1 MSKAN
6 ETPKIDRLTAKK
18 RSQAIADYKS
28 KGFRRIP
35 ETDTFINESGQIA
48 AYPSQRIATPRT
60 LTICGKRTIIE
71 KVVLWIFKGEP
82 IRGGKIVH
90 IDGNASN
97 NSPEN
102 LKYRTSQA
110 LTPEN
115 VNRAQLLTAIRYY
128 FSVKKT
134 FKARTNDYQTRFYL
148 KEIIQKRNRYN
159 ASPTKT
165 ETIFFDWCYCWTTDP
180 TTNKQISEKY
190 DLTQLEAKT
199 LIAKQVNQFSA
210 AIIQEFEAN
219 KLEVLPYFKP
229 KRKPNK
235 PAYLP
240 KSIRKAFKELGLK
253 PTPRPDWKRIAHKEK
268 PSFWEKQRI
277 WIGEAIRDL
286 NRAQYETTDPNR
298 AQRIETA
305 LQTAKAEFQETIKQ
319 QAIKALEK

>member
-1 MSKAN
+1 MSKTADS
-6 ETPKIDRLTAKK
+6 PKIDRLTARK
-18 RSQAIADYKS
+18 RNQIIADYKS

-35 ETDTFINESGQIA
+35 ETDIFINESGKITV
-48 AYPSQRIATPRT
+48 YPKERTTSPSRIY
-60 LTICGKRTIIE
+60 LNGKTIRIE
-71 KVVLWIFKGEP
+71 KFVLWIFKGEP

-90 IDGNASN
+90 IDGNTAN

-102 LKYRTSQA
+102 LKYRTLEA

-319 QAIKALEK
+319 QEIKLL

>member
-1 MSKAN
+1 
-6 ETPKIDRLTAKK
+6 
-18 RSQAIADYKS
+18 
-28 KGFRRIP
+28 
-35 ETDTFINESGQIA
+35 
-48 AYPSQRIATPRT
+48 
-60 LTICGKRTIIE
+60 
-71 KVVLWIFKGEP
+71 
-82 IRGGKIVH
+82 
-90 IDGNASN
+90 
-97 NSPEN
+97 
-102 LKYRTSQA
+102 
-110 LTPEN
+110 
-115 VNRAQLLTAIRYY
+115 
-128 FSVKKT
+128 
-134 FKARTNDYQTRFYL
+134 
-148 KEIIQKRNRYN
+148 
-159 ASPTKT
+159 
-165 ETIFFDWCYCWTTDP
+165 
-180 TTNKQISEKY
+180 
-190 DLTQLEAKT
+190 

-235 PAYLP
+235 SAYLP
-240 KSIRKAFKELGLK
+240 KSIRKAFKELELK

>member
-1 MSKAN
+1 MSK
-6 ETPKIDRLTAKK
+6 TPKIDTLTAKK
-18 RSQAIADYKS
+18 RNQAISDLK
-28 KGFRRIP
+28 KQGFRRIP
-35 ETDTFINESGQIA
+35 ETDIFINEQGQTMI
-48 AYPSQRIATPRT
+48 YPKNQPESRARLT
-60 LTICGKRTIIE
+60 LNGKTIIIE

-90 IDGNASN
+90 IDGNTAN

-102 LKYRTSQA
+102 LKYRTLEA
-110 LTPEN
+110 LTLEN

-319 QAIKALEK
+319 QEIKLL

>member
-1 MSKAN
+1 MSN
-6 ETPKIDRLTAKK
+6 PPKIDTLTAKK
-18 RSQAIADYKS
+18 RNQAISDLK
-28 KGFRRIP
+28 KQGFRRIP
-35 ETDTFINESGQIA
+35 ETDTFINEQGQTMI
-48 AYPSQRIATPRT
+48 YPKNQTESRARLT
-60 LTICGKRTIIE
+60 LNGKTIRIE

-90 IDGNASN
+90 IDGNTAN

-115 VNRAQLLTAIRYY
+115 VNRDQLLTAIRHY

-148 KEIIQKRNRYN
+148 KEIIQKRNRYS
-159 ASPTKT
+159 AKPTKT

-190 DLTQLEAKT
+190 GLTVLEAKT

-219 KLEVLPYFKP
+219 KIEVLPYFKP
-229 KRKPNK
+229 KRKPTK

-240 KSIRKAFKELGLK
+240 QSIRKAFKDLGLK
-253 PTPRPDWKRIAHKEK
+253 PTPRPDWKRFTRKEK

-286 NRAQYETTDPNR
+286 NRAQYEATDPTR
-298 AQRIETA
+298 AQMIETA
-305 LQTAKAEFQETIKQ
+305 LQTAKAEFSETIKM

>member
-1 MSKAN
+1 MSK
-6 ETPKIDRLTAKK
+6 TPKIDTLTAKK
-18 RSQAIADYKS
+18 RNQAISDLK
-28 KGFRRIP
+28 KQGFRRIP
-35 ETDTFINESGQIA
+35 ETDIFINEQGQTMI
-48 AYPSQRIATPRT
+48 YPKNQTESRARLT
-60 LTICGKRTIIE
+60 LNGKTIRIE

-90 IDGNASN
+90 IDGNTAN

-148 KEIIQKRNRYN
+148 KEIIQKRNRY
-159 ASPTKT
+159 SGKPTKT

-190 DLTQLEAKT
+190 GLTILEAKT
-199 LIAKQVNQFSA
+199 LIAKQVNQFST

-286 NRAQYETTDPNR
+286 NRAQYEATDPNR

-305 LQTAKAEFQETIKQ
+305 IETAKAEFQETIKQ
-319 QAIKALEK
+319 QAIKLL

>member
-1 MSKAN
+1 MSK
-6 ETPKIDRLTAKK
+6 KKSIDSQPAK
-18 RSQAIADYKS
+18 RRNQVIADLK
-28 KGFRRIP
+28 KQGFRSIP
-35 ETDTFINESGQIA
+35 ETDIFINDKGETMI
-48 AYPSQRIATPRT
+48 YPKNQPASRDRLT
-60 LTICGKRTIIE
+60 LNGKTIRIE

-90 IDGNASN
+90 IDGNKRN
-97 NSPEN
+97 NRPEN

-148 KEIIQKRNRYN
+148 KEIIQKRNRY
-159 ASPTKT
+159 SGKPTKT

-199 LIAKQVNQFSA
+199 LIAKQVNQFST

-229 KRKPNK
+229 KRKPTK

-240 KSIRKAFKELGLK
+240 KSIRKAFKELGMK

-305 LQTAKAEFQETIKQ
+305 IETAKAEFQETIKQ

>member
-1 MSKAN
+1 MSK
-6 ETPKIDRLTAKK
+6 TPKIDTLTAKK
-18 RSQAIADYKS
+18 RNQAISDLK
-28 KGFRRIP
+28 KQGFRRIP
-35 ETDTFINESGQIA
+35 ETDIFINEQGQTMF
-48 AYPSQRIATPRT
+48 YPKNQTESRARLT
-60 LTICGKRTIIE
+60 LNGKTIRIE

-90 IDGNASN
+90 IDGNTAN

-286 NRAQYETTDPNR
+286 NRAQYEATDPNR

-319 QAIKALEK
+319 QAIKLL